1 MMMNRERI
9 GFWVRLV
16 AILLSVFFIGSFI
29 FVGLGTNVSYNLFE
43 LIGGS
48 DQQQGGQT
56 TDPQEQIEQA
66 ERELEENP
74 KDPEAIKELAA
85 LYYQNGQLEDAA
97 RVLENGREAA
107 PKDAEIPLLLGEVYS
122 RQAQVTPEEEQK
134 KDLYRKAGDAYA
146 AAAQIEPDNED
157 AYLLAGGAYDQAGE
171 PAQAIKY
178 YNGYLELEP
187 EGEEA
192 QAVKERISA
201 LLEGGETTGGEQP

>member
-1 MMMNRERI
+1 MMMNREKL

-29 FVGLGTNVSYNLFE
+29 FVGLGTNVSYNLFD

-66 ERELEENP
+66 EKELEEHP
-74 KDPEAIKELAA
+74 KDPEAIKNLAA

-107 PKDAEIPLLLGEVYS
+107 PNDAEIPLLLGQVYS
-122 RQAQVTPEEEQK
+122 QQAQMAPDEKQRKE
-134 KDLYRKAGDAYA
+134 LYGKAGDVYA
-146 AAAQIEPDNED
+146 AVAEIEPDNED
-157 AYLLAGGAYDQAGE
+157 AYLLAGEAYDQAGE
-171 PAQAIKY
+171 PAQAIQY
-178 YNGYLELEP
+178 YNGYLDLEP
-187 EGEEA
+187 EGEQA

-201 LLEGGETTGGEQP
+201 LLEGGERTSGS